1 MSGKIAPDK
10 TSIFVGVAFL
20 LIAGIV
26 CTIGILWKNFVE
38 YTGNTENLPEVF
50 SGIADHAP
58 YAVDSD
64 PESRREIVFT
74 FTLPRGDLV
83 QFIEMMQP
91 KLDRIV
97 DKTGKTAKID
107 VAVNEQE
114 LVSKLTRGL
123 ADFGSLNIINYLKLR
138 RKYPIKAVME
148 RYFDPPK
155 RSLFVVKSGNQA
167 RSLEDLRG
175 YRIAYQIS
183 DRLPGYLVPLKE
195 LEKQGI
201 THTDFFRQELF
212 SENYSD
218 SILGLQ
224 NDQYDCIVVTSN
236 FYLELPEE
244 VRKTMRIIH
253 ESHPLP
259 GGVYVVSTNTR
270 NSIEQTVVGNFIK
283 FGTQLDKSEA
293 FVGMFTTRQPDE
305 NMFDMLAKE
314 YLSDI

>member
-1 MSGKIAPDK
+1 MSGRIAPDK

-50 SGIADHAP
+50 SGIAANAP

-64 PESRREIVFT
+64 PESRREIIFT

-97 DKTGKTAKID
+97 EKTGKTAKID

-123 ADFGSLNIINYLKLR
+123 ADFGSLNIMNYLNLR
-138 RKYPIKAVME
+138 RKFPIKAVME
-148 RYFDPPK
+148 RYFAPPK
-155 RSLFVVKSGNQA
+155 RSLFVVKKDDQA
-167 RSLEDLRG
+167 HSLEDLRG
-175 YRIAYQIS
+175 YRVAYQIS

-195 LEKQGI
+195 LEKKGI
-201 THTDFFRQELF
+201 SHSDFFRQELF

-224 NDQYDCIVVTSN
+224 NEQYDCIVITSN

-244 VRKTMRIIH
+244 VRNATRIIH

-259 GGVYVVSTNTR
+259 GGVYVVSTSTR
-270 NSIEQTVVGNFIK
+270 NPDEQTVVGNFIK
-283 FGTQLDKSEA
+283 FGAQLDKSEA

-305 NMFDMLAKE
+305 SLLDMLAKE
-314 YLSDI
+314 YLSDL